1 MYDIIFI
8 SNNEPNADENWEILR
23 SRFILAKRIN
33 DVKGIHNAHIL
44 AAKSSFTKMF
54 WVVDGD
60 ARVLEE
66 FKFDYIV
73 PEYDLD
79 CVHIFHSRNPI
90 NDLVY
95 GYGAVKLLPRR
106 LTLDVDTTSLDM
118 TLSINNKIKVIE
130 QVSNITNFNVDEFS
144 TWRSAFREAVKLTI
158 NVTNKKD
165 NGESLERLSV
175 WCSMGKGRPY
185 GSYAVKGAL
194 AGKAYA
200 LANIENT
207 DKLKLINDFEWLKER
222 FNDD

>member
-8 SNNEPNADENWEILR
+8 SNNEPNSDEHWRILS
-23 SRFILAKRIN
+23 SRFVLAKRIN
-33 DVKGIHNAHIL
+33 DVKGIHNAHIA

-60 ARVLEE
+60 AQVLEE
-66 FKFDYIV
+66 FKFDYVV

-95 GYGAVKLLPRR
+95 GYGAIKLLPRR
-106 LTLDVDTTSLDM
+106 LTLEVDTTSLDM

-130 QVSNITNFNVDEFS
+130 QVSNITNFNVDKFS

-158 NVTNKKD
+158 NVVNKKD
-165 NGESLERLSV
+165 NDESLKRLST
-175 WCSMGKGRPY
+175 WCTMGDDRPY
-185 GSYAVKGAL
+185 GSYAIKGAL

-200 LANIENT
+200 LVNFENV
-207 DKLKLINDFEWLKER
+207 DKLKLINDFEWLKQR
-222 FNDD
+222 FNND

>member
-66 FKFDYIV
+66 FKFDYVV

-158 NVTNKKD
+158 NVTNNKD

>member
-130 QVSNITNFNVDEFS
+130 QVSNITNFNIDEFS

>member
-8 SNNEPNADENWEILR
+8 SNNESNADKNWEILS
-23 SRFILAKRIN
+23 SRFVLAKRIN
-33 DVKGIHNAHIL
+33 NVKGIHNAHIA

-66 FKFDYIV
+66 FEFNYVAPD
-73 PEYDLD
+73 YDLD
-79 CVHIFHSRNPI
+79 CVHIFHSINPI

-106 LTLDVDTTSLDM
+106 LTLKIDTSSLDM

-130 QVSNITNFNVDEFS
+130 QVSNITNFNIDSFS

-158 NVTNKKD
+158 NVINKKD
-165 NGESLERLSV
+165 NDESLKRLST
-175 WCSMGKGRPY
+175 WCTIGYDRPY
-185 GSYAVKGAL
+185 GSYAIKGAL

-200 LANIENT
+200 LVNFENT
-207 DKLKLINDFEWLKER
+207 DKLKLINDFEWLKQR
-222 FNDD
+222 FDND

>member
-8 SNNEPNADENWEILR
+8 SNDEPNADENWEILC
-23 SRFILAKRIN
+23 SRFVLAKRIN
-33 DVKGIHNAHIL
+33 NIKGIHNAHIT
-44 AAKSSFTKMF
+44 AAKSAFTKMF

-60 ARVLEE
+60 ARVLDE
-66 FKFDYIV
+66 FNFDYSV

-106 LTLDVDTTSLDM
+106 LTLNIDTTTLDM

-130 QVSNITNFNVDEFS
+130 QISNITNFNVDEFS

-165 NGESLERLSV
+165 NGESLERLSI

-200 LANIENT
+200 LANIENI
-207 DKLKLINDFEWLKER
+207 DKLKLINDFEWLKQR
-222 FNDD
+222 FSND

>member
-8 SNNEPNADENWEILR
+8 SNDEPNADENWEILR
-23 SRFILAKRIN
+23 SRFVLAKRIN
-33 DVKGIHNAHIL
+33 NIKGIHNAHIT
-44 AAKSSFTKMF
+44 AAKSAFTKMF

-60 ARVLEE
+60 ARVLDE
-66 FKFDYIV
+66 FNFDYIV

-79 CVHIFHSRNPI
+79 CVHIFHSLNPI

-106 LTLDVDTTSLDM
+106 LTLNIDTTTLDM

-130 QVSNITNFNVDEFS
+130 QISNITNFNVDKFS

-158 NVTNKKD
+158 NIVNKKD
-165 NGESLERLSV
+165 NDESLKRLST
-175 WCSMGKGRPY
+175 WCTMGNDRPY
-185 GSYAVKGAL
+185 GSYAIKGAL

-200 LANIENT
+200 LVNFENP
-207 DKLKLINDFEWLKER
+207 DKLKLINDFEWLKQR
-222 FNDD
+222 FSND

>member
-8 SNNEPNADENWEILR
+8 SNDEPNADENWEILR
-23 SRFILAKRIN
+23 SRFALAKRISN
-33 DVKGIHNAHIL
+33 IKGIHNAHIT
-44 AAKSSFTKMF
+44 AAKSAFTKMF

-60 ARVLEE
+60 ARVLDE
-66 FKFDYIV
+66 FNFDYAV

-79 CVHIFHSRNPI
+79 CVHIFHSLNPI

-106 LTLDVDTTSLDM
+106 LTLNIDTTTLDM

-130 QVSNITNFNVDEFS
+130 QISNITNFNVDEFS

-165 NGESLERLSV
+165 NGESLERLSI
-175 WCSMGKGRPY
+175 WCSMGKSRPY

-200 LANIENT
+200 LANTENV
-207 DKLKLINDFEWLKER
+207 DKLKLINDFEWLKQR
-222 FNDD
+222 FSND

>member
-8 SNNEPNADENWEILR
+8 SNNEPNADENWERLR
-23 SRFILAKRIN
+23 SRFVLAKRIN
-33 DVKGIHNAHIL
+33 NVKGIHNAHIA

-66 FKFDYIV
+66 FEFNCIV

-79 CVHIFHSRNPI
+79 CVHIFHSINPI

-106 LTLDVDTTSLDM
+106 LTLEVDTSSLDM

-130 QVSNITNFNVDEFS
+130 QVSNITNFNVDKFS

-158 NVTNKKD
+158 NVINKKD
-165 NGESLERLSV
+165 NDESLKRLST
-175 WCSMGKGRPY
+175 WCTMGYDRPY
-185 GSYAVKGAL
+185 GSYAIKGAL

-200 LANIENT
+200 LVNFENT
-207 DKLKLINDFEWLKER
+207 DKLKLINDFEWLKQR
-222 FNDD
+222 FDND

>member
-23 SRFILAKRIN
+23 SRFVLAKRIN

-66 FKFDYIV
+66 FKFEYVV

>member
-8 SNNEPNADENWEILR
+8 SNNELNADENWEILR
-23 SRFILAKRIN
+23 SRFILAKRISN
-33 DVKGIHNAHIL
+33 IKGIHNAHVV

-60 ARVLEE
+60 AKVLEE
-66 FKFDYIV
+66 FKFDYVV
-73 PEYDLD
+73 PEYDLE

-90 NDLVY
+90 NDLIY

-106 LTLDVDTTSLDM
+106 LTLDVDTSSLDM

-158 NVTNKKD
+158 NVINKND
-165 NGESLERLSV
+165 NDESLKRLSI
-175 WCSMGKGRPY
+175 WCSVGHDRPY
-185 GSYAVKGAL
+185 GTYAIKGAL

-200 LANIENT
+200 LVNFENI
-207 DKLKLINDFEWLKER
+207 DKLKLINDFEWLKQR
-222 FNDD
+222 FNND

>member
-23 SRFILAKRIN
+23 SRFVLAKRVN
-33 DVKGIHNAHIL
+33 NVKGIHNAHI
-44 AAKSSFTKMF
+44 AAARIAFTKMF

-60 ARVLEE
+60 AKIMEE
-66 FKFDYIV
+66 FKFDYVV

-79 CVHIFHSRNPI
+79 CVHIFHSLNPI

-95 GYGAVKLLPRR
+95 GYGAVKLLPRK
-106 LTLDVDTTSLDM
+106 LTLKVDTSSLDM
-118 TLSINNKIKVIE
+118 TLSINNKIKMIE

-158 NVTNKKD
+158 NVVNKKNND
-165 NGESLERLSV
+165 ESLKRLSI
-175 WCSMGKGRPY
+175 WCSLGNNKPY
-185 GSYAVKGAL
+185 GRYAIQGAL
-194 AGKAYA
+194 AGKEYA
-200 LANIENT
+200 LVNFENI

-222 FNDD
+222 FKND

>member
-1 MYDIIFI
+1 
-8 SNNEPNADENWEILR
+8 
-23 SRFILAKRIN
+23 
-33 DVKGIHNAHIL
+33 
-44 AAKSSFTKMF
+44 MF

-158 NVTNKKD
+158 NVTNNKD

-194 AGKAYA
+194 AGKTYA

>member
-8 SNNEPNADENWEILR
+8 SNNESNADKNWEILS
-23 SRFILAKRIN
+23 SRFVLAKRIN
-33 DVKGIHNAHIL
+33 NVKGIHNAHIA

-66 FKFDYIV
+66 FEFNYVAPD
-73 PEYDLD
+73 YDLD
-79 CVHIFHSRNPI
+79 CVHIFHSINPI

-106 LTLDVDTTSLDM
+106 LTLEIDTSSLDM

-130 QVSNITNFNVDEFS
+130 QVSNITNFNIDSFS
-144 TWRSAFREAVKLTI
+144 TWRSAFREAAKLTI
-158 NVTNKKD
+158 NVINKKD
-165 NGESLERLSV
+165 NDESLKRLST
-175 WCSMGKGRPY
+175 WCTIGYDRPY
-185 GSYAVKGAL
+185 GSYAIKGAL

-200 LANIENT
+200 LVNFENT
-207 DKLKLINDFEWLKER
+207 DKLKLINDLALSRSF
-222 FNDD
+222 